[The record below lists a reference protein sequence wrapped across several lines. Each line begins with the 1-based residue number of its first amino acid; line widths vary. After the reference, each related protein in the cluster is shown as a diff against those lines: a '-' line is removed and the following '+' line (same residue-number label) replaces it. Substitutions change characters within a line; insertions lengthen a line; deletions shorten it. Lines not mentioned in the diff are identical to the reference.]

1 MNPLPIR
8 EIHATSQA
16 GFPVLSTLVFLPVV
30 TAVVVL
36 FLRDPRAARRA
47 AVTGALVELL
57 VTGFMLSRF
66 IRGTAD
72 MQFVERLS
80 WIPTLGSSYH
90 IGVDGMSVL
99 FVSVTAL
106 LTLLILITSP
116 LAAHSGGRGF
126 YAGILG
132 LSSAAMGIFTSLDL
146 ILFFIFWEASLVP
159 VFFVVSLWGV
169 GPERRYAAMKFVL
182 TMLASSGPLLLG
194 IVLLAVLGRESNA
207 DPLTFDWI
215 VLRQR
220 HVSPSVGSTIFF
232 LILVGLA
239 VKGPFVPLHTWMPTM
254 LRECPVALG
263 VVMTGLKFGSY
274 GVLRLLVPLVPQAT
288 ARHAWLLGAIG
299 ATGIVYGALI
309 ALVQPNLRRLLS
321 FSCLS
326 HVGYI
331 LLGVSTGSV
340 EGISGATFAMLN
352 LGLSATG
359 LFFLTGFLQER
370 IGSSETSALGGV
382 ARHAPRAAVMFV
394 LFGLASIGLPGTS
407 GFVGEHLILLS
418 AYRENVTLLG
428 LALFGTILGAAYVLS
443 VFEKAFL
450 GPVTRPRVTSM
461 RDLNPAEWGILV
473 CLAICILIIGVKPQP
488 ILTIIEPSA
497 QVLARGV
504 LLQ

>member
-1 MNPLPIR
+1 MTPSPIR
-8 EIHATSQA
+8 EIFAIDQA
-16 GFPVLSTLVFLPVV
+16 GFPVLSTLVFVPLV
-30 TAVVVL
+30 TALVVL

-47 AVTGALVELL
+47 ALTGALVELL
-57 VTGFMLSRF
+57 VTLFVFSRF
-66 IRGTAD
+66 IPGTAD
-72 MQFVERLS
+72 MQFVERQP
-80 WIPTLGSSYH
+80 WIPTLGASYH
-90 IGVDGMSVL
+90 LGIDGVSVL
-99 FVSVTAL
+99 FVGVTAL
-106 LTLLILITSP
+106 LTLLILVVSP
-116 LAAHSGGRGF
+116 LDSNSSGRGF
-126 YAGILG
+126 FAGILG
-132 LSSAAMGIFTSLDL
+132 LSAAAMGIFTSLDL

-194 IVLLAVLGRESNA
+194 IVLLAVLGRESSA
-207 DPLTFDWI
+207 DPLTFDWM
-215 VLRQR
+215 VLRER
-220 HVSPSVGSTIFF
+220 HVPPAVGPTVFF
-232 LILVGLA
+232 LILIGLA

-254 LRECPVALG
+254 LRECPAALG

-274 GVLRLLVPLVPQAT
+274 GVIRLIVPLVPEAT
-288 ARHAWLLGAIG
+288 GRYAWLLGAIG

-331 LLGVSTGSV
+331 LLGISTGSV
-340 EGISGATFAMLN
+340 EGISGAALAMLN

-359 LFFLTGFLQER
+359 LFFLTGFLQTR
-370 IGSSETSALGGV
+370 VGSSETSALGGV
-382 ARHAPRAAVMFV
+382 ARHAPRAAVMFI

-418 AYRENVTLLG
+418 AYRKDLVLLG
-428 LALFGTILGAAYVLS
+428 LALLGTVLGAAYVLS

-461 RDLNPAEWGILV
+461 KDLDSAEWGILV
-473 CLAICILIIGVKPQP
+473 CLAICILAIGVNPRP
-488 ILTIIEPSA
+488 VLSIVEPSA
-497 QVLARGV
+497 KALAGAISP
-504 LLQ
+504 Q